1 MKPSRGTV
9 ETIGNEQPCSA
20 RPLKKN
26 VMRAKKWSVVVALCG
41 CTIAAQA
48 QQPNW
53 QNMDLQKDTIFGIST
68 EKAYSELL
76 KNKKGKRV
84 VVAVIDSG
92 VDTAHEDLKKVLWV
106 NPKEKRG
113 NGKDDDG
120 NHYIDDINGWSFLGS
135 AKGNVGYDNLELT
148 RLVRDGNARFGDPA
162 HLPADTTGLHAYKEL
177 KTAFDQKQQMAEMQL
192 RSIKGFTAVVDSV
205 IAGTGKSAPTLSD
218 LQSYQPKN
226 QPEARVKGIL
236 EQQLQ
241 RYPNVAA
248 FKEKEL
254 TPALDHY
261 TEEAEYQLNLD
272 FDPRP
277 IVGDDYKNVKEK
289 YYGTTDV
296 TGPEAD
302 HGTHVS
308 GIIAAA
314 RNNDIGINGIA
325 DQVEIMAVRAV
336 PNGDER
342 DKDVANAIRYAV
354 DNGAKVINMSFGKPY
369 SPEKKV
375 VDEAVQYAMSKDVL
389 MIHAAGNDGLNIDS
403 VASFYP
409 SRNYLDGK
417 GTAAAWIEVGA
428 SAFKDDEN
436 LVASFSNYGRKTVD
450 VFAPGVA
457 IYSSTPG
464 SKYDYHD
471 GTSMAAPVVTGLAAL
486 IRSYYPKLTAVQVKE
501 IILKSVVKVAHPVTI
516 YLQRQPI
523 IVSMTDVCNT
533 GGVVNAYNALK
544 LAATY

>member
-1 MKPSRGTV
+1 MKKQWR
-9 ETIGNEQPCSA
+9 
-20 RPLKKN
+20 
-26 VMRAKKWSVVVALCG
+26 VMIALC
-41 CTIAAQA
+41 AVAFSAQA

-68 EKAYSELL
+68 EKAYTELL
-76 KNKKGKRV
+76 KNKKAKPV

-92 VDTAHEDLKKVLWV
+92 VDTAHEDLKQVLWI
-106 NPKEKRG
+106 NAKEKPG
-113 NGKDDDG
+113 NGKDDDK
-120 NHYIDDINGWSFLGS
+120 NRYADDIHGWSFLGS
-135 AKGNVGYDNLELT
+135 AKGNVGYDNLEIT
-148 RLVRDGNARFGDPA
+148 RLVRDGKARFGNPA
-162 HLPADTTGLHAYKEL
+162 SLPADTTGMAAYEKL
-177 KTAFDQKQQMAEMQL
+177 KSEFDQKLAMSKMQL
-192 RSIKGFTAVVDSV
+192 RNIQGFAAAVDSV
-205 IAGTGKSAPTLSD
+205 IAGTGKTAPTLED
-218 LQSYQPKN
+218 IKAYQPKN
-226 QPEARVKGIL
+226 PIETRIKNIL

-241 RYPNVAA
+241 QYPDAAA
-248 FKEKEL
+248 FRDKEL
-254 TPALDHY
+254 KPALDHY

-272 FDPRP
+272 FDPRA
-277 IVGDDYKNVKEK
+277 IVGDNYKNVNEK
-289 YYGTTDV
+289 DYGTTDV

-302 HGTHVS
+302 HGTHVA

-314 RNNDIGINGIA
+314 RNNSVGINGIA
-325 DQVEIMAVRAV
+325 DQVKIMAVRAV

-369 SPEKKV
+369 SPEKKA

-403 VASFYP
+403 VATFYP

-428 SAFKDDEN
+428 SAPKDDEN
-436 LVASFSNYGRKTVD
+436 LVASFSNYGKNTVD

-486 IRSYYPKLTAVQVKE
+486 IRSYYPKLKATQVKE
-501 IILKSVVKVAHPVTI
+501 IILKSVVKVNHPVTVYI
-516 YLQRQPI
+516 DRQPN
-523 IVSMTDVCNT
+523 VRAMSDVCRT
-533 GGVVNAYNALK
+533 GGVVNAYEALK

>member
-1 MKPSRGTV
+1 MPWFGKLPAYLLQNLVHT
-9 ETIGNEQPCSA
+9 
-20 RPLKKN
+20 
-26 VMRAKKWSVVVALCG
+26 MKWSVV
-41 CTIAAQA
+41 AAFCSITLAVQA
-48 QQPNW
+48 QQPDW
-53 QNMDLQKDTIFGIST
+53 QHKDLVKDSVFGIST
-68 EKAYSELL
+68 NKAYTELL
-76 KNKKGKRV
+76 KNKKSKPV

-92 VDTAHEDLKKVLWV
+92 VDTAHEDLKQVLWI
-106 NPKEKRG
+106 NRKEKRG

-120 NHYIDDINGWSFLGS
+120 NKYADDINGWSFLGS

-148 RLVRDGNARFGDPA
+148 RLVRDGKARFEDTA
-162 HLPADTTGLHAYKEL
+162 HAATDTTGLAAYEQL
-177 KTAFDQKQQMAEMQL
+177 KSSFQEKLAMAQMQL
-192 RSIKGFTAVVDSV
+192 KSIQGFTAVVDSI
-205 IAGTGKSAPTLSD
+205 IAGTGKQAPVASD
-218 LQSYQPKN
+218 LQAYQPKN
-226 QPEARVKGIL
+226 QPEARVKAIL

-248 FKEKEL
+248 FREKEL
-254 TPALDHY
+254 KPALDHF

-272 FDPRP
+272 FDPRAV
-277 IVGDDYKNVKEK
+277 VGDDYKNVNER

-302 HGTHVS
+302 HGTHVA
-308 GIIAAA
+308 GIIGAV
-314 RNNDIGINGIA
+314 RNNSLGINGVA
-325 DQVEIMAVRAV
+325 DNVEIMAVRAV

-369 SPEKKV
+369 SPEKKA
-375 VDEAVQYAMSKDVL
+375 VDEAVRYAMSKDVL

-403 VASFYP
+403 VAAFYP
-409 SRNYLDGK
+409 SKHYLDGK

-428 SAFKDDEN
+428 SAATDDEN
-436 LVASFSNYGRKTVD
+436 LVASFSNYGKTSVD

-471 GTSMAAPVVTGLAAL
+471 GTSMAAPVVAGLAAL
-486 IRSYYPKLTAVQVKE
+486 IRSYYPKLSAVQVKE
-501 IILKSVVKVAHPVTI
+501 IILKSVTKVTHPVTI
-516 YLQRQPI
+516 YIDRQPI
-523 IVSMTDVCNT
+523 VVSMTDVCNT